1 MNECKC
7 AEFGKRLKAMR
18 ELKQIKQGKFA
29 DKVGVSRQSI
39 GNYEGGKQY
48 PTIEIIIKMADCLDC
63 SLDYLLG
70 RTDESGTPISKLE
83 DEQLAKLCHFS
94 NMLAKDEA
102 EYLIDAIG
110 MTFYSLAADK
120 KNPQRQ
126 SFIECIAEIHYTLA
140 EYIELSTKYNKRF
153 FNYSSEDGLIPKDIV
168 SALMQFK
175 ELDELHKTIGDIENA
190 CLLATAPFLSGTKQL
205 FKHKKAKDVP
215 KEGVINAEKARAK

>member
-70 RTDESGTPISKLE
+70 HPPPAQCR
-83 DEQLAKLCHFS
+83 QLPFRPPRRR
-94 NMLAKDEA
+94 
-102 EYLIDAIG
+102 G
-110 MTFYSLAADK
+110 
-120 KNPQRQ
+120 
-126 SFIECIAEIHYTLA
+126 
-140 EYIELSTKYNKRF
+140 
-153 FNYSSEDGLIPKDIV
+153 
-168 SALMQFK
+168 
-175 ELDELHKTIGDIENA
+175 
-190 CLLATAPFLSGTKQL
+190 APGW
-205 FKHKKAKDVP
+205 H
-215 KEGVINAEKARAK
+215 G